1 MALAR
6 RAPGTQIA
14 RNTGIQAAAAAAT
27 VAHMCAPMLCCAV
40 RFVHTPR
47 GRARWSARLGDDDD
61 DADAAAADADDIGDG
76 DDHDAYV
83 EYIIYHCSSTL
94 PHARTHTHN
103 AYEYSRHECVFN
115 NVVKWSVECRL
126 GVWARGWAVGS
137 YGVSLL
143 AVRCLQQI
151 YAHTRA
157 HARTHTWHT
166 AGGVAL
172 L

>member
-14 RNTGIQAAAAAAT
+14 RNTGIQAAAAM
-27 VAHMCAPMLCCAV
+27 AHMCAPMLCCAV

-47 GRARWSARLGDDDD
+47 GRARWSARLGDDD
-61 DADAAAADADDIGDG
+61 ADADDIGDG

-126 GVWARGWAVGS
+126 GGVGTVGS

-151 YAHTRA
+151 YAHTRTHA
-157 HARTHTWHT
+157 HTHTWHT